1 MKITNSYT
9 IYWGEKMNKIR
20 YCREQKKMSQKY
32 VAISVG
38 VSAPMVSQ
46 WESGIKQPS
55 KENLVKLA
63 NLFGVS
69 TDFLLDHTIETN
81 ETTFTPDERQLILIY
96 RQLNQTGRDLLI
108 SSAHSILAQEA
119 LRQDG
124 SASSAK

>member
-1 MKITNSYT
+1 
-9 IYWGEKMNKIR
+9 MNKIR
-20 YCREQKKMSQKY
+20 YCREQKNMSQKY

-63 NLFGVS
+63 NLFGVT

-119 LRQDG
+119 LRQDE
-124 SASSAK
+124 SASLAK

>member
-1 MKITNSYT
+1 
-9 IYWGEKMNKIR
+9 
-20 YCREQKKMSQKY
+20 MSQKY

-69 TDFLLDHTIETN
+69 TDFLLDHAVETDKMP
-81 ETTFTPDERQLILIY
+81 FSPDERQLILIY
-96 RQLNQTGRDLLI
+96 RQLNKTGRDLLL
-108 SSAHSILAQEA
+108 SCAESYLAQAA

-124 SASSAK
+124 PAASEI